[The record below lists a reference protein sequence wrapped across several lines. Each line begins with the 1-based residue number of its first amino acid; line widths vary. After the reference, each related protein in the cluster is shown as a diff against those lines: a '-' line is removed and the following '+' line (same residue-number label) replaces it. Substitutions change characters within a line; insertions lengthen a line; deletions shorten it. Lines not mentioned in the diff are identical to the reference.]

1 MLFYFRAVRNHVER
15 SPHANL
21 ESHTSILLH
30 ERKIFHPVLAII
42 ILALRIHYKISSTTT
57 TVGIF
62 FPPACILIG
71 VSPLILEIQL
81 SHLAIGLFSLAL
93 PNVQRGALFNYSFDY
108 CSFYS
113 ICRVFIQ
120 GVFSPIMPI
129 PLFFYSELRKVF
141 FFF

>member
-1 MLFYFRAVRNHVER
+1 MER

-42 ILALRIHYKISSTTT
+42 ILALRIHYQISSTTNK
-57 TVGIF
+57 VGIF

-93 PNVQRGALFNYSFDY
+93 PNVQRGALFNIPLIIAHFIPFVGSLFKVSFHQSCPFLYSFILNY
-108 CSFYS
+108 GKC
-113 ICRVFIQ
+113 
-120 GVFSPIMPI
+120 
-129 PLFFYSELRKVF
+129 F
-141 FFF
+141 FF